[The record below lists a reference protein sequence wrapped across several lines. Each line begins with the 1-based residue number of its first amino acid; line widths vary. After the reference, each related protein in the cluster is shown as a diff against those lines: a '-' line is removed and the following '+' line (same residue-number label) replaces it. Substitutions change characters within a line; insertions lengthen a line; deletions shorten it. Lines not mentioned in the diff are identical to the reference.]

1 MIKALTHNINLENII
16 NDLKLILFLLVYNE
30 TTISLILIEK

>member
-30 TTISLILIEK
+30 ITISLILIEK